1 MATWTW
7 GGIISCNRQGNQ
19 LTVELQVDG
28 LGFLPAVS
36 PSSVDPQ
43 KVRGVDT
50 WRRSEQNLPPLYL
63 VRSTS
68 AENRLLATRILSITG
83 TSSSCIVRIL
93 LRFSPSRLLS
103 INSESTQ
110 PPSGAAPVMLGGF
123 AAGFLILK
131 QGGNSESSPALSTS
145 PFPIDITSIVA
156 AAGIGRL
163 PRWDQSTGSPP
174 LDLMCNAI
182 AERVE
187 RAPPDDD
194 LNIDPPVAIS
204 GWSNLSVTGGDLA
217 ADSGQEPKLS
227 VPADQGLPLLLF
239 NSSILK
245 RTGNTNVA
253 GNACAVGVVF
263 RADAGSS
270 AATQHLIGRW
280 SGQSGT
286 DNATT
291 WQWRLAYDRTS
302 GSTQTHTLKAQFA
315 SAGIPPST
323 SSLSAD
329 VAAPTSNTMLIYRVT
344 TGTSPVAE
352 LWVNGARVA
361 DQNVFLP
368 DYNTGGRNL
377 LTVGARLNGS
387 DAIADP
393 FAGSIDGC
401 FVWTDRMSDATL
413 SLVMHEMGRHAGI
426 PLGPPIPSN
435 ITQAYGQ
442 DNPTANRRLQR
453 WPVAMINLLGAS
465 SSGNPMSQRNPW
477 FNASS
482 SAPEAAEFL
491 RTEIRRVLAGCR
503 DFEILFNRPS
513 GQYNDDFISIG
524 VFGDV
529 DGLSGVKII
538 KDYQW
543 EALETVYDE
552 FGLSD
557 HNNRDGVCA
566 PGSAAYAHR
575 AWFYTGS
582 TAISDDGE
590 PLQNGRSGSR
600 IVAPCSAEF
609 YKAEYLDR
617 WSDKDTRFRCLFVD
631 SAIKWQQKWV
641 EVIHTSSVRSN
652 YTLVGESIPSG
663 TDARNAAPWFS
674 LVGISGA
681 PWWKNFFRN
690 NGYNMQWSAGDWD
703 STPIYV
709 GITPSA
715 NNAPGATLNLENVN
729 VGDGRE
735 QDNLRFEDIYR
746 FVDKGVAP
754 VAWGGQYQKIGAAWM
769 YGARRIPVGRYPMM
783 SPRISRICR

>member
-1 MATWTW
+1 MS
-7 GGIISCNRQGNQ
+7 G
-19 LTVELQVDG
+19 
-28 LGFLPAVS
+28 VS
-36 PSSVDPQ
+36 TECVIR
-43 KVRGVDT
+43 V
-50 WRRSEQNLPPLYL
+50 
-63 VRSTS
+63 
-68 AENRLLATRILSITG
+68 
-83 TSSSCIVRIL
+83 L
-93 LRFSPSRLLS
+93 LRFNPFNLIALNAEATQTTGGYPSVAVR
-103 INSESTQ
+103 
-110 PPSGAAPVMLGGF
+110 GF
-123 AAGFLILK
+123 AEGFLTLK
-131 QGGNSESSPALSTS
+131 QGSNSVISPAYDDLTY
-145 PFPIDITSIVA
+145 PEELPIGITTEVA
-156 AAGIGRL
+156 AAGVGRL
-163 PRWDQSTGSPP
+163 PRWDESSGP
-174 LDLMCNAI
+174 LDLFSASI
-182 AERVE
+182 AERIE
-187 RAPPDDD
+187 RSSPAND
-194 LNIDPPVAIS
+194 LAVVTPLTIP

-543 EALETVYDE
+543 ESLETVYDE

-557 HNNRDGVCA
+557 HNNRDGRAA
-566 PGSAAYAHR
+566 PGSTAYARR

-652 YTLVGESIPSG
+652 YTLVGESIPAG
-663 TDARNAAPWFS
+663 TNARNAAPWFS

-681 PWWKNFFRN
+681 PWWKNFSRN

-754 VAWGGQYQKIGAAWM
+754 LAWGGQYQKIGAAWM